1 MRAIHFMMID
11 YIKVKQQ
18 VYFMPLF
25 LVIALLMWGAGI
37 LDSGTVFLY
46 DVCGNHFFDG
56 AFWCL

>member
-25 LVIALLMWGAGI
+25 LVIALLMWGQVYSI
-37 LDSGTVFLY
+37 LNVKM
-46 DVCGNHFFDG
+46 
-56 AFWCL
+56 